1 MNFKVKFMVYTVQKV
16 YIVYKVLTNVKQFGI
31 IQIEKWKPKTVATM
45 IHKQYY
51 EIKSQTCEPYLL
63 QQTAHF
69 SFLLGLK
76 YMQIAN
82 KSPTILHTLP
92 TIVKACMYQPP
103 FGIYFPHKKLC
114 THLTFPLLCGMTR
127 QPSFLTADRLQEW

>member
-1 MNFKVKFMVYTVQKV
+1 M
-16 YIVYKVLTNVKQFGI
+16 TNVKQFGI

-69 SFLLGLK
+69 FFICAIIVFKIAQANLKMVHIAAISDKVICINSLREVISRQGL
-76 YMQIAN
+76 YIRVHSA
-82 KSPTILHTLP
+82 H
-92 TIVKACMYQPP
+92 A
-103 FGIYFPHKKLC
+103 G
-114 THLTFPLLCGMTR
+114 
-127 QPSFLTADRLQEW
+127 